1 MFRKFIKRFKKKNLY
16 LRIAIVYAIFL
27 IIKWFMY
34 EISGIEIGS
43 SVEGMTGSNLV
54 GKIHG
59 HARELANLCT
69 KKQSNVSVS
78 SSSNNP
84 FKLKL
89 KTCQAEKLRLKQQIK
104 NLQKK
109 DNSKCPKCDDCSKYA
124 AVLKKL

>member
-1 MFRKFIKRFKKKNLY
+1 MFRKFIKRFKKINIY
-16 LRIAIVYAIFL
+16 LRIGIVYAIFL

-69 KKQSNVSVS
+69 KKQSNVSLS
-78 SSSNNP
+78 SSP

-109 DNSKCPKCDDCSKYA
+109 NSSKCPKCDDCSKYA